1 MSDINHAWVLA
12 SHPDGMPATTDWRLK
27 ETPRPSPEDGQ
38 VLARAIYLSVDP
50 YMRGRIS
57 KASNY
62 AAGVSIGEVMHGGAV
77 AEIVESRHPDWK
89 EGDLIETMGFGW
101 QEWAVLDPETQGTN
115 GLRRVDPSLGPIHAY
130 LSYLGM
136 PGITAW
142 IAMDTIGRTKAGE
155 TVLVSAASGAV
166 GQVVGQIAKDKGA
179 RAVAL
184 ASSAEKL
191 AWCRDIGFDEGI
203 NYRERADDL
212 PAAIKQACP
221 DGIDVFFDNTA
232 GPIHDAAM
240 QNLALNARIIICGMV
255 ANAASFD
262 QPDMG
267 ERHLRRILV
276 ARARMEGFLIF
287 DHMARWDEARRA
299 LSQMAEAGHLRF
311 RTDRLEGIEQMP
323 QAFINLLTSK
333 NFGKQVVQVS
343 SDPTA

>member
-1 MSDINHAWVLA
+1 MTETNRSWVLD
-12 SHPDGMPATTDWRLK
+12 SYPDGMPEAGNWRL
-27 ETPRPSPEDGQ
+27 EEAPRPAPGAGQ

-57 KASNY
+57 KAANY
-62 AAGVSIGEVMHGGAV
+62 AAGVQLGEVMHGGAV
-77 AEIVESRHPDWK
+77 AEIVESDHPDWAP
-89 EGDLIETMGFGW
+89 GDLIETMGFGW
-101 QEWAVLDPETQGTN
+101 REWAVLDPETKGPN

-136 PGITAW
+136 PGVTAW
-142 IAMDTIGRTKAGE
+142 IAMQDIGRAKPGE

-166 GQVVGQIAKDKGA
+166 GQVVGQIAKDAGA
-179 RAVAL
+179 RAVAV

-191 AWCRDIGFDEGI
+191 DWCREIGFDAGVD
-203 NYRERADDL
+203 YRERADDL
-212 PAAIKQACP
+212 VEALKEICP

-240 QNLALNARIIICGMV
+240 KNLAQNARIVICGMV
-255 ANAASFD
+255 ANAGRFD

-287 DHMARWDEARRA
+287 DHMDRWDAARRA
-299 LSQMAEAGHLRF
+299 LAAMAADGRLKF
-311 RTDRLEGIEQMP
+311 KTDRLEGIEHTP
-323 QAFINLLTSK
+323 QAFVNLLTSR
-333 NFGKQVVQVS
+333 NFGKQLVQAGT
-343 SDPTA
+343 DPTG